1 MIINIFFTILMLG
14 LAFVDIKTTKSPTHR
29 DFKSIILTIGVLGTF
44 VGIFVGLWD
53 FDINSMESSIPP
65 LLDGLKIAFYTSIIG
80 MSLSVVISIYQR
92 SIGYKSSPNDSLEF
106 ISLQSKKLDS
116 LDLVAQSTKD
126 LQGAIESLNISNTK
140 LLDSMSNMT
149 NDFLHGVESSFA
161 NLSATATN
169 LDSTLSANHKDLSAK
184 LESLDLSIKEMDFNL
199 KKEVERLSSNFSADV
214 INALDSL
221 SQKYSE
227 TIAVHFSENFKR
239 FNSAVENLLAWQI
252 EYRQS
257 VVDSNEILKNS
268 VENTQKFSSI
278 TESILKRDEKTIEL
292 YKEVSGIMREY
303 KAQNI
308 ILDEKLSAIR
318 DLGSGAM
325 EALKFMGEF
334 FTELNANLKSTNE
347 ALIENIKRSIDGV
360 FVGVI
365 KDFENANKQI
375 ISDLGKRD
383 SAIHT
388 QMSKAEKF
396 LEELIKMMIAHNK
409 TLSESYAKLNKDVE
423 LHSRAISKNTSEMI
437 SEINKD
443 GIKHLKSTTK
453 IYFDDMSI
461 AQSKILNSMSHQITK
476 HHEELDATLI
486 AMSAKYLESLEQI
499 SISSVSASKDL
510 NLINT
515 QGVRNLND
523 EIAQYVRKNSDI
535 LKDSSNELLE
545 ILAVVRKQVEIA
557 TKRTNDMQNT
567 TKDFMKDL
575 EDSLQKASDGFKGDY
590 EWFLRRVREIIGA
603 RM

>member
-14 LAFVDIKTTKSPTHR
+14 LAYADIKTTKSPAHR

-44 VGIFVGLWD
+44 VGIFVGLLD
-53 FDINSMESSIPP
+53 FDINSMENSIPP
-65 LLDGLKIAFYTSIIG
+65 LLDGLKIAFYTSIVG
-80 MSLSVVISIYQR
+80 MTLSVLISVYQR
-92 SIGYKSSPNDSLEF
+92 SIGYKASSTDSLEF
-106 ISLQSKKLDS
+106 ISLQTKKLDN
-116 LDLVAQSTKD
+116 LDLVAQSNKD
-126 LQGAIESLNISNTK
+126 LQSAIAQLNASNTE
-140 LLDSMSNMT
+140 LTRSIANMT
-149 NDFLHGVESSFA
+149 SEFLNGLEKSF
-161 NLSATATN
+161 STITTTATN
-169 LDSTLSANHKDLSAK
+169 LDSNHESLIAK
-184 LESLDLSIKEMDFNL
+184 LNGLDLTLKELDFNL
-199 KKEVERLSSNFSADV
+199 KKEVEKLSANFSADV

-221 SQKYSE
+221 SNKYSE
-227 TIAVHFSENFKR
+227 TISVHFSENFKR
-239 FNSAVENLLAWQI
+239 FNSAVENLLSWQI

-268 VENTQKFSSI
+268 VANTQQFSAI
-278 TESILKRDEKTIEL
+278 TDSILKRDEKTIEL
-292 YKEVSGIMREY
+292 YKEVSGIMHEY

-347 ALIENIKRSIDGV
+347 ALIDNIKKSIDGV

-365 KDFENANKQI
+365 KDFEGANKQI
-375 ISDLGKRD
+375 IADLGARD

-388 QMSKAEKF
+388 QMSKAQNF
-396 LEELIKMMIAHNK
+396 LEELIKMMISHNK
-409 TLSESYAKLNKDVE
+409 ALNESYERLNKDIE

-453 IYFDDMSI
+453 IYFDDISI

-499 SISSVSASKDL
+499 SISSVNASKDL
-510 NLINT
+510 NLINIE
-515 QGVRNLND
+515 GVRNLND
-523 EIAQYVRKNSDI
+523 EIAKYVRKNSDVM
-535 LKDSSNELLE
+535 KDSSVELLN
-545 ILAVVRKQVEIA
+545 ILEVLQKQVDIA
-557 TKRTNDMQNT
+557 AERTNEMQDT
-567 TKDFMKDL
+567 TRDFMVDL
-575 EDSLQKASDGFKGDY
+575 ESSLQKASDSFKGDY

-603 RM
+603 RL

>member
-14 LAFVDIKTTKSPTHR
+14 LAYADIKTTKSPAHR

-44 VGIFVGLWD
+44 VGIFVGLLD
-53 FDINSMESSIPP
+53 FDINSMENSIPP
-65 LLDGLKIAFYTSIIG
+65 LLDGLKIAFYTSIVG
-80 MSLSVVISIYQR
+80 MTLSVLISVYQR
-92 SIGYKSSPNDSLEF
+92 SIGYKASSTDSLEF
-106 ISLQSKKLDS
+106 ISLQTKKLDN
-116 LDLVAQSTKD
+116 LDLVAQSNKD
-126 LQGAIESLNISNTK
+126 LQGAIAQLNASNTE
-140 LLDSMSNMT
+140 LTRSIANMT
-149 NDFLHGVESSFA
+149 SEFLNGLEKSF
-161 NLSATATN
+161 STITTTATN
-169 LDSTLSANHKDLSAK
+169 LDSNHESLIAK
-184 LESLDLSIKEMDFNL
+184 LNGLDSTIKELDFNL
-199 KKEVERLSSNFSADV
+199 KKEVEKLSANFSADV

-221 SQKYSE
+221 SNKYSE
-227 TIAVHFSENFKR
+227 TISVHFSENFKR
-239 FNSAVENLLAWQI
+239 FNSAVENLLSWQI

-268 VENTQKFSSI
+268 VANTQQFSAI
-278 TESILKRDEKTIEL
+278 TDSILKRDEKTIEL

-347 ALIENIKRSIDGV
+347 ALIDNIKKSIDGV

-365 KDFENANKQI
+365 KDFEGANKQI
-375 ISDLGKRD
+375 IADLGARD

-388 QMSKAEKF
+388 QMSKAQNF
-396 LEELIKMMIAHNK
+396 LEELIKMMISHNK
-409 TLSESYAKLNKDVE
+409 ALNESYEKLNKDIE

-499 SISSVSASKDL
+499 SISSVNASKDL
-510 NLINT
+510 NLINIE
-515 QGVRNLND
+515 GVRNLND
-523 EIAQYVRKNSDI
+523 EIAKYVRKNSDVM
-535 LKDSSNELLE
+535 KDSSVELLN
-545 ILAVVRKQVEIA
+545 ILEVLQKQVDIA
-557 TKRTNDMQNT
+557 AERTNEMQDT
-567 TKDFMKDL
+567 TRDFMVDL
-575 EDSLQKASDGFKGDY
+575 ESSLQKASDSFKGDY

-603 RM
+603 RL

>member
-14 LAFVDIKTTKSPTHR
+14 LAYADIKTTKSPAHR

-44 VGIFVGLWD
+44 VGIFVGLLD
-53 FDINSMESSIPP
+53 FDINSMENSIPP
-65 LLDGLKIAFYTSIIG
+65 LLDGLKIAFYTSIVG
-80 MSLSVVISIYQR
+80 MTLSVLISVYQR
-92 SIGYKSSPNDSLEF
+92 SIGYKASSTDSLEF
-106 ISLQSKKLDS
+106 ISLQTKKLDN
-116 LDLVAQSTKD
+116 LDLVAQSNKD
-126 LQGAIESLNISNTK
+126 LQSAIAQLNASNTE
-140 LLDSMSNMT
+140 LTRSIANMT
-149 NDFLHGVESSFA
+149 SEFLNGLEKSF
-161 NLSATATN
+161 STITTTATN
-169 LDSTLSANHKDLSAK
+169 LDSNHESLIAK
-184 LESLDLSIKEMDFNL
+184 LNGLDSTIKELDFNL
-199 KKEVERLSSNFSADV
+199 KKEVEKLSANFSADV

-221 SQKYSE
+221 SNKYSE
-227 TIAVHFSENFKR
+227 TISVHFSENFKR
-239 FNSAVENLLAWQI
+239 FNSAVENLLSWQI
-252 EYRQS
+252 KYRQS

-268 VENTQKFSSI
+268 VANTQQFSAI
-278 TESILKRDEKTIEL
+278 TDSILKRDEKTIEL

-347 ALIENIKRSIDGV
+347 ALIDNIKKSIDGV

-365 KDFENANKQI
+365 KDFEGANKQI
-375 ISDLGKRD
+375 IADLGARD

-388 QMSKAEKF
+388 QMSKAQNF
-396 LEELIKMMIAHNK
+396 LEELIKMMISHNK
-409 TLSESYAKLNKDVE
+409 ALNESYEKLNKDIE

-499 SISSVSASKDL
+499 SISSVNASKDL
-510 NLINT
+510 NLINIE
-515 QGVRNLND
+515 GVRNLND
-523 EIAQYVRKNSDI
+523 EIAKYVRKNSDVM
-535 LKDSSNELLE
+535 KDSSVELLN
-545 ILAVVRKQVEIA
+545 ILEVLQKQVDIA
-557 TKRTNDMQNT
+557 AERTNEMQDT
-567 TKDFMKDL
+567 TRDFMVDL
-575 EDSLQKASDGFKGDY
+575 ESSLQKASDSFKGDY

-603 RM
+603 RL

>member
-14 LAFVDIKTTKSPTHR
+14 LAFVDIRTTKSPTHR

-44 VGIFVGLWD
+44 VGIFVGLLD
-53 FDINSMESSIPP
+53 FDINSMENSIPS

-80 MSLSVVISIYQR
+80 MTLSVLISVYQR
-92 SIGYKSSPNDSLEF
+92 SIGYKSTPNDSLEF
-106 ISLQSKKLDS
+106 ISLQSKKLDN
-116 LDLVAQSTKD
+116 LDLVAQSNKD
-126 LQGAIESLNISNTK
+126 LQSAIASLNSSNTK
-140 LLDSMSNMT
+140 LLDSMNNMT
-149 NDFLHGVESSFA
+149 EKFLQGVESSFA
-161 NLSATATN
+161 NVAQMAKN
-169 LDSTLSANHKDLSAK
+169 VDSNH
-184 LESLDLSIKEMDFNL
+184 ESLLNKMDSLDCTIKELDFNL
-199 KKEVERLSSNFSADV
+199 KKEMEKLSENFSADV

-221 SQKYSE
+221 TNKYNE
-227 TIAVHFSENFKR
+227 TISVHFSENFKR
-239 FNSAVENLLAWQI
+239 FNSAVENLLSWQI
-252 EYRQS
+252 GYRQS

-268 VENTQKFSSI
+268 VENTQKFSAI

-325 EALKFMGEF
+325 EALKFMSEF

-347 ALIENIKRSIDGV
+347 ALIDNIKQSIDGV

-365 KDFENANKQI
+365 KDFEGANKQI
-375 ISDLGKRD
+375 IADLAKRD
-383 SAIHT
+383 NAIHT
-388 QMSKAEKF
+388 QMSKAQNF

-409 TLSESYAKLNKDVE
+409 ALSESYAKLNKDVE

-443 GIKHLKSTTK
+443 GIKHLKSTTQL
-453 IYFDDMSI
+453 YFDDMSI
-461 AQSKILNSMSHQITK
+461 TQSKILNSMSHQITK

-499 SISSVSASKDL
+499 SISSVNASKEL

-523 EIAQYVRKNSDI
+523 EIAKYVRKNSDM
-535 LKDSSNELLE
+535 LKDSSVELLN
-545 ILAVVRKQVEIA
+545 ILEVLQKQVDIA
-557 TKRTNDMQNT
+557 VERTNEMQDT
-567 TKDFMKDL
+567 TRDFMVDL
-575 EDSLQKASDGFKGDY
+575 EDSLKKSSESFKNDY

-603 RM
+603 RL

>member
-14 LAFVDIKTTKSPTHR
+14 LAYADIKTTKSPAHR

-44 VGIFVGLWD
+44 VGIFVGLLD
-53 FDINSMESSIPP
+53 FDINSMENSIPP
-65 LLDGLKIAFYTSIIG
+65 LLDGLKIAFYTSIVG
-80 MSLSVVISIYQR
+80 MTLSVLISVYQR
-92 SIGYKSSPNDSLEF
+92 SIGYKASSTDSLEF
-106 ISLQSKKLDS
+106 ISLQTKKLDN
-116 LDLVAQSTKD
+116 LDLVAQSNKD
-126 LQGAIESLNISNTK
+126 LQSAIAQLNASNTE
-140 LLDSMSNMT
+140 LTRSIANMT
-149 NDFLHGVESSFA
+149 SEFLNGLEKSF
-161 NLSATATN
+161 STITTTATN
-169 LDSTLSANHKDLSAK
+169 LDSNHESLIAK
-184 LESLDLSIKEMDFNL
+184 LNGLDSTIKELDFNL
-199 KKEVERLSSNFSADV
+199 KKEVEKLSANFSADV

-221 SQKYSE
+221 SNKYSE
-227 TIAVHFSENFKR
+227 TISVHFSENFKR
-239 FNSAVENLLAWQI
+239 FNSAVENLLSWQI

-268 VENTQKFSSI
+268 VANTQQFSAI
-278 TESILKRDEKTIEL
+278 TDSILKRDEKTIEL

-347 ALIENIKRSIDGV
+347 ALIDNIKKSIDGV

-365 KDFENANKQI
+365 KDFEGANKQI
-375 ISDLGKRD
+375 IADLGARD

-388 QMSKAEKF
+388 QMSKAQNF
-396 LEELIKMMIAHNK
+396 LEELIKMMISHNK
-409 TLSESYAKLNKDVE
+409 ALNDSYEKLNKDIE

-499 SISSVSASKDL
+499 SISSVNASKDL
-510 NLINT
+510 NLINIE
-515 QGVRNLND
+515 GVRNLND
-523 EIAQYVRKNSDI
+523 EIAKYVRKNSDVM
-535 LKDSSNELLE
+535 KDSSVELLN
-545 ILAVVRKQVEIA
+545 ILEVLQKQVDIA
-557 TKRTNDMQNT
+557 AERTNEMQDT
-567 TKDFMKDL
+567 TRDFMVDL
-575 EDSLQKASDGFKGDY
+575 ESSLQKASDSFKGDY

-603 RM
+603 RL

>member
-14 LAFVDIKTTKSPTHR
+14 LAFVDIRTTKSPTHR

-44 VGIFVGLWD
+44 VGIFVGLLD
-53 FDINSMESSIPP
+53 FDINSMENSIPP

-80 MSLSVVISIYQR
+80 MTLSVIISVYQR
-92 SIGYKSSPNDSLEF
+92 SIGYKSTPNDSLEF
-106 ISLQSKKLDS
+106 ISLQSKKLDN
-116 LDLVAQSTKD
+116 LDLVAQSNKD
-126 LQGAIESLNISNTK
+126 LQSAIASLNSSNTK
-140 LLDSMSNMT
+140 LLDSMNNMT
-149 NDFLHGVESSFA
+149 EKFLSGVEGSFA
-161 NLSATATN
+161 NLSQTATN
-169 LDSTLSANHKDLSAK
+169 LNANLKANHQSLIAKLDSLDST
-184 LESLDLSIKEMDFNL
+184 IKELDFNL
-199 KKEVERLSSNFSADV
+199 KKELEKLSANFSADV
-214 INALDSL
+214 ISAIDSL
-221 SQKYSE
+221 SKVYIE
-227 TIAVHFSENFKR
+227 TISVHFSENFKR
-239 FNSAVENLLAWQI
+239 FNSAVENLLSWQI

-268 VENTQKFSSI
+268 VANTERFSSI
-278 TESILKRDEKTIEL
+278 TDSILKRDEKTIEL

-347 ALIENIKRSIDGV
+347 ALIENIKKSIDGV

-365 KDFENANKQI
+365 KDFEGANKQI
-375 ISDLGKRD
+375 IADLAKRD

-388 QMSKAEKF
+388 QMSKAQNF

-409 TLSESYAKLNKDVE
+409 ALSESYANLNKDIE

-443 GIKHLKSTTK
+443 GINHLKSTTQL
-453 IYFDDMSI
+453 YFDDMSI

-486 AMSAKYLESLEQI
+486 TMSAKYLESLEQI
-499 SISSVSASKDL
+499 SISSVNASKDL
-510 NLINT
+510 NLINIE
-515 QGVRNLND
+515 GVRNLND
-523 EIAQYVRKNSDI
+523 EIAKYIRKNSDM
-535 LKDSSNELLE
+535 LKDSSVELLNMLE
-545 ILAVVRKQVEIA
+545 VLQKQVDIA
-557 TKRTNDMQNT
+557 VERTNEMQDT
-567 TKDFMKDL
+567 TRDFMMDL
-575 EDSLQKASDGFKGDY
+575 EDSLGKASESFKNDY

-603 RM
+603 RL

>member
-14 LAFVDIKTTKSPTHR
+14 LAYADIKTTKSPEHR

-44 VGIFVGLWD
+44 VGIFVGLLD
-53 FDINSMESSIPP
+53 FDINSMENSIPP
-65 LLDGLKIAFYTSIIG
+65 LLDGLKIAFYTSIVG
-80 MSLSVVISIYQR
+80 MTLSVLISVYQR
-92 SIGYKSSPNDSLEF
+92 SIGYKASSTDSLEF
-106 ISLQSKKLDS
+106 ISLQTKKLDN
-116 LDLVAQSTKD
+116 LDLVAQSNKD
-126 LQGAIESLNISNTK
+126 LQSAIAQLNASNTE
-140 LLDSMSNMT
+140 LTRSIANMT
-149 NDFLHGVESSFA
+149 SEFLNGLEKSF
-161 NLSATATN
+161 STITTTATN
-169 LDSTLSANHKDLSAK
+169 LDSNHESLIAK
-184 LESLDLSIKEMDFNL
+184 LNGLDSTIKELDFNL
-199 KKEVERLSSNFSADV
+199 KKEVEKLSANFSADV

-221 SQKYSE
+221 SNKYSE
-227 TIAVHFSENFKR
+227 TISVHFSENFKR
-239 FNSAVENLLAWQI
+239 FNSAVENLLSWQI
-252 EYRQS
+252 KYRQS

-268 VENTQKFSSI
+268 VANTQQFSAI
-278 TESILKRDEKTIEL
+278 TDSILKRDEKTIEL

-347 ALIENIKRSIDGV
+347 ALIDNIKKSIDGV

-365 KDFENANKQI
+365 KDFEGANKQI
-375 ISDLGKRD
+375 IADLGARD

-388 QMSKAEKF
+388 QMSKAQNF
-396 LEELIKMMIAHNK
+396 LEELIKMMISHNK
-409 TLSESYAKLNKDVE
+409 ALNESYEKLNKDIE

-453 IYFDDMSI
+453 IYFDDISI

-499 SISSVSASKDL
+499 SISSVNASKDL
-510 NLINT
+510 NLINIE
-515 QGVRNLND
+515 GVRNLND
-523 EIAQYVRKNSDI
+523 EIAKYVRKNSDVM
-535 LKDSSNELLE
+535 KDSSVELLN
-545 ILAVVRKQVEIA
+545 ILEVLQKQVDIA
-557 TKRTNDMQNT
+557 AERTNEMQDT
-567 TKDFMKDL
+567 TRDFMVDL
-575 EDSLQKASDGFKGDY
+575 ESSLQKASDSFKGDY

-603 RM
+603 RA

>member
-1 MIINIFFTILMLG
+1 MLG
-14 LAFVDIKTTKSPTHR
+14 LAYADIKTTKSPAHR

-44 VGIFVGLWD
+44 VGIFVGLLD
-53 FDINSMESSIPP
+53 FDINSMENSIPP
-65 LLDGLKIAFYTSIIG
+65 LLDGLKIAFYTSIVG
-80 MSLSVVISIYQR
+80 MTLSVLISVYQR
-92 SIGYKSSPNDSLEF
+92 SIGYKASSTDNLEF
-106 ISLQSKKLDS
+106 ISLQTKKLDN
-116 LDLVAQSTKD
+116 LDLVAQSNKD
-126 LQGAIESLNISNTK
+126 LQGAIAQLNASNTE
-140 LLDSMSNMT
+140 LTRSIANMT
-149 NDFLHGVESSFA
+149 SEFLNGLEKSF
-161 NLSATATN
+161 STITTTATN
-169 LDSTLSANHKDLSAK
+169 LDSNHESLIAK
-184 LESLDLSIKEMDFNL
+184 LNGLDSTIKELDFNL
-199 KKEVERLSSNFSADV
+199 KKEVEKLSANFSADV

-221 SQKYSE
+221 SNKYSE
-227 TIAVHFSENFKR
+227 TISVHFSENFKR
-239 FNSAVENLLAWQI
+239 FNSAVENLLSWQI

-268 VENTQKFSSI
+268 VANTQQFSAI
-278 TESILKRDEKTIEL
+278 TDSILKRDEKTIEL

-347 ALIENIKRSIDGV
+347 ALIDNIKKSIDGV

-365 KDFENANKQI
+365 KDFEGANKQI
-375 ISDLGKRD
+375 IADLGARD

-388 QMSKAEKF
+388 QMSKAQNF
-396 LEELIKMMIAHNK
+396 LEELIKMMISHNK
-409 TLSESYAKLNKDVE
+409 ALNESYEKLNKDIE

-499 SISSVSASKDL
+499 SISSVNASKDL
-510 NLINT
+510 NLINIE
-515 QGVRNLND
+515 GVRNLND
-523 EIAQYVRKNSDI
+523 EIAKYVRKNSDVM
-535 LKDSSNELLE
+535 KDSSVELLN
-545 ILAVVRKQVEIA
+545 ILEVLQKQVDIA
-557 TKRTNDMQNT
+557 AERTNEMQDT
-567 TKDFMKDL
+567 TRDFMVDL
-575 EDSLQKASDGFKGDY
+575 ESSLQKASDSFKGDY

-603 RM
+603 RL

>member
-1 MIINIFFTILMLG
+1 MLG

-44 VGIFVGLWD
+44 VGIFVGLLD

-65 LLDGLKIAFYTSIIG
+65 LLDGLKIAFYTSIVG
-80 MSLSVVISIYQR
+80 MSLTVIISVYQR
-92 SIGYKSSPNDSLEF
+92 SIGYKASPNDSLEF
-106 ISLQSKKLDS
+106 IALQSKKLDN
-116 LDLVAQSTKD
+116 LDLVTQSNEK
-126 LQGAIESLNISNTK
+126 LQGAIDSLNISNTK
-140 LLDSMSNMT
+140 LLDSMTNMT
-149 NDFLHGVESSFA
+149 QEFLSELKSSFSA
-161 NLSATATN
+161 LTATATH
-169 LDSTLSANHKDLSAK
+169 LDSNHESLIAK
-184 LESLDLSIKEMDFNL
+184 LNAMDSTIKEFDFNL
-199 KKEVERLSSNFSADV
+199 KKELENLSSNFSADV

-221 SQKYSE
+221 SSKYSE
-227 TIAVHFSENFKR
+227 TISVHFSENFKR
-239 FNSAVENLLAWQI
+239 FNSAVENLLTWQI

-268 VENTQKFSSI
+268 VENTKRFSDI
-278 TESILKRDEKTIEL
+278 TDSILKRDEKTIEL
-292 YKEVSGIMREY
+292 YKEVSKIMREY

-308 ILDEKLSAIR
+308 VLDEKLSAIR

-347 ALIENIKRSIDGV
+347 ALIANIKNSIDGV

-375 ISDLGKRD
+375 IADLSKRD
-383 SAIHT
+383 SAIYT

-409 TLSESYAKLNKDVE
+409 TLSDSYARLNKDVE

-453 IYFDDMSI
+453 TYFDDMSI
-461 AQSKILNSMSHQITK
+461 TQSKILNSMSHQITK
-476 HHEELDATLI
+476 HHEEIDATLI

-499 SISSVSASKDL
+499 SISSVNASKDL
-510 NLINT
+510 NLINIE
-515 QGVRNLND
+515 GVRNLND
-523 EIAQYVRKNSDI
+523 EIAKYIRKHSDMLKNSNIEMLD
-535 LKDSSNELLE
+535 
-545 ILAVVRKQVEIA
+545 ILAVLRKQVDIA
-557 TKRTNDMQNT
+557 TKRTNDMQT
-567 TKDFMKDL
+567 TTRDFMKDL
-575 EDSLQKASDGFKGDY
+575 EDSLQKASDSFKGDY

-603 RM
+603 RA

>member
-14 LAFVDIKTTKSPTHR
+14 LAYADIRTTKSPAHR

-44 VGIFVGLWD
+44 VGIFVGLLD
-53 FDINSMESSIPP
+53 FDINSMENSIPP
-65 LLDGLKIAFYTSIIG
+65 LLDGLKIAFYTSIVG
-80 MSLSVVISIYQR
+80 MTLSVLISVYQR
-92 SIGYKSSPNDSLEF
+92 SIGYKASSTDSLEF
-106 ISLQSKKLDS
+106 ISLQTKKLDN
-116 LDLVAQSTKD
+116 LDLVAQSNKD
-126 LQGAIESLNISNTK
+126 LQSAIAQLNASNTE
-140 LLDSMSNMT
+140 LTRSIANMT
-149 NDFLHGVESSFA
+149 SEFLEGIEKSF
-161 NLSATATN
+161 STITTTATN
-169 LDSTLSANHKDLSAK
+169 LDSNHESLIAK
-184 LESLDLSIKEMDFNL
+184 LNGLDSTIKELDFNL
-199 KKEVERLSSNFSADV
+199 KKEVEKLSANFSADV

-221 SQKYSE
+221 SNKYSE
-227 TIAVHFSENFKR
+227 TISVHFSENFKR
-239 FNSAVENLLAWQI
+239 FNSAVENLLSWQI

-268 VENTQKFSSI
+268 VANTKQFSAI
-278 TESILKRDEKTIEL
+278 TDSILKRDEKTIEL

-347 ALIENIKRSIDGV
+347 ALIDNIKKSIDGV

-365 KDFENANKQI
+365 KDFEGANKQI
-375 ISDLGKRD
+375 IADLGARD

-388 QMSKAEKF
+388 QMSKAQNF
-396 LEELIKMMIAHNK
+396 LEELIKMMISHNK
-409 TLSESYAKLNKDVE
+409 ALNESYERLNKDIE

-453 IYFDDMSI
+453 IYFDDISI

-499 SISSVSASKDL
+499 SISSVNASKDL
-510 NLINT
+510 NLINIE
-515 QGVRNLND
+515 GVRNLND
-523 EIAQYVRKNSDI
+523 EIAKYVRKNSDVM
-535 LKDSSNELLE
+535 KDSSVELLN
-545 ILAVVRKQVEIA
+545 ILEVLQKQVDIA
-557 TKRTNDMQNT
+557 AERTNEMQDT
-567 TKDFMKDL
+567 TRDFMVDL
-575 EDSLQKASDGFKGDY
+575 ESSLQKASDSFKGDY

-603 RM
+603 RL

>member
-14 LAFVDIKTTKSPTHR
+14 LAYADIKTTKSPAHR

-44 VGIFVGLWD
+44 VGIFVGLLD
-53 FDINSMESSIPP
+53 FDINSMENSIPP
-65 LLDGLKIAFYTSIIG
+65 LLDGLKIAFYTSIVG
-80 MSLSVVISIYQR
+80 MTLSVLISVYQR
-92 SIGYKSSPNDSLEF
+92 SIGYKASSTDSLEF
-106 ISLQSKKLDS
+106 ISLQTKKLDN
-116 LDLVAQSTKD
+116 LDLVAQSNKE
-126 LQGAIESLNISNTK
+126 LQSAIAQLNASNTE
-140 LLDSMSNMT
+140 LTRSIANMT
-149 NDFLHGVESSFA
+149 SEFLNGLEKSF
-161 NLSATATN
+161 STITTTATN
-169 LDSTLSANHKDLSAK
+169 LDSNHESLIAK
-184 LESLDLSIKEMDFNL
+184 LNGLDSTIKELDFNL
-199 KKEVERLSSNFSADV
+199 KKEVEKLSANFSADV

-221 SQKYSE
+221 SNKYSE
-227 TIAVHFSENFKR
+227 TISVHFSENFKR
-239 FNSAVENLLAWQI
+239 FNSAVENLLSWQI

-268 VENTQKFSSI
+268 VANTQQFSAI
-278 TESILKRDEKTIEL
+278 TDSILKRDEKTIEL

-347 ALIENIKRSIDGV
+347 ALIDNIKKSIDGV

-365 KDFENANKQI
+365 KDFEGANKQI
-375 ISDLGKRD
+375 IADLGARD

-388 QMSKAEKF
+388 QMSKAQNF
-396 LEELIKMMIAHNK
+396 LEELIKMMISHNK
-409 TLSESYAKLNKDVE
+409 ALNESYEKLNKDIE

-453 IYFDDMSI
+453 IYFDDISI

-499 SISSVSASKDL
+499 SISSVNASKDL
-510 NLINT
+510 NLINIE
-515 QGVRNLND
+515 GVRNLND
-523 EIAQYVRKNSDI
+523 EIAKYVRKNSDVM
-535 LKDSSNELLE
+535 KDSSVELLN
-545 ILAVVRKQVEIA
+545 ILEVLQKQVDIA
-557 TKRTNDMQNT
+557 AERTNEMQDT
-567 TKDFMKDL
+567 TRDFMVDL
-575 EDSLQKASDGFKGDY
+575 ESSLQKASDSFKGDY

-603 RM
+603 RL

>member
-14 LAFVDIKTTKSPTHR
+14 LAYADIKTTKSPAHR

-44 VGIFVGLWD
+44 VGIFVGLLD
-53 FDINSMESSIPP
+53 FDINSMENSIPP
-65 LLDGLKIAFYTSIIG
+65 LLDGLKIAFYTSIVG
-80 MSLSVVISIYQR
+80 MTLSVLISVYQR
-92 SIGYKSSPNDSLEF
+92 SIGYKASSTDSLEF
-106 ISLQSKKLDS
+106 ISLQTKKLDN
-116 LDLVAQSTKD
+116 LDLVAQSNKD
-126 LQGAIESLNISNTK
+126 LQSAIAQLNASNTE
-140 LLDSMSNMT
+140 LTRSIANMT
-149 NDFLHGVESSFA
+149 SEFLNGLEKSF
-161 NLSATATN
+161 STITTTATN
-169 LDSTLSANHKDLSAK
+169 LDLNHESLIAK
-184 LESLDLSIKEMDFNL
+184 LNGLDSTIKELDFNL
-199 KKEVERLSSNFSADV
+199 KKEVEKLSANFSADV

-221 SQKYSE
+221 SNKYSE
-227 TIAVHFSENFKR
+227 TISVHFSENFKR
-239 FNSAVENLLAWQI
+239 FNSAVENLLSWQI

-268 VENTQKFSSI
+268 VANTQQFSAI
-278 TESILKRDEKTIEL
+278 TDSILKRDEKTIEL

-325 EALKFMGEF
+325 EALKFMGKF

-347 ALIENIKRSIDGV
+347 ALIDNIKKSIDGV

-365 KDFENANKQI
+365 KDFEGANKQI
-375 ISDLGKRD
+375 IADLGARD

-388 QMSKAEKF
+388 QMSKAQNF
-396 LEELIKMMIAHNK
+396 LEELIKMMISHNK
-409 TLSESYAKLNKDVE
+409 ALNESYEKLNKDIE

-499 SISSVSASKDL
+499 SISSVNASKDL
-510 NLINT
+510 NLINIE
-515 QGVRNLND
+515 GVRNLND
-523 EIAQYVRKNSDI
+523 EIAKYVRKNSDVM
-535 LKDSSNELLE
+535 KDSSVELLN
-545 ILAVVRKQVEIA
+545 ILEVLQKQVDIA
-557 TKRTNDMQNT
+557 AERTNEMQDT
-567 TKDFMKDL
+567 TRDFMVDL
-575 EDSLQKASDGFKGDY
+575 ESSLQKASDSFKGDY

-603 RM
+603 RL

>member
-1 MIINIFFTILMLG
+1 MTSEFLNGLEKSFSTI
-14 LAFVDIKTTKSPTHR
+14 TT
-29 DFKSIILTIGVLGTF
+29 
-44 VGIFVGLWD
+44 
-53 FDINSMESSIPP
+53 
-65 LLDGLKIAFYTSIIG
+65 
-80 MSLSVVISIYQR
+80 
-92 SIGYKSSPNDSLEF
+92 
-106 ISLQSKKLDS
+106 
-116 LDLVAQSTKD
+116 
-126 LQGAIESLNISNTK
+126 
-140 LLDSMSNMT
+140 
-149 NDFLHGVESSFA
+149 
-161 NLSATATN
+161 TATN
-169 LDSTLSANHKDLSAK
+169 LDSNHESLIAK
-184 LESLDLSIKEMDFNL
+184 LNGLDSTIKELDFNL
-199 KKEVERLSSNFSADV
+199 KKEVEKLSANFSADV

-221 SQKYSE
+221 SNKYSE
-227 TIAVHFSENFKR
+227 TISVHFSENFKR
-239 FNSAVENLLAWQI
+239 FNSAVENLLSWQI

-268 VENTQKFSSI
+268 VANTQQFSAI
-278 TESILKRDEKTIEL
+278 TDSILKRDEKTIEL

-347 ALIENIKRSIDGV
+347 ALIDNIKKSIDGV

-365 KDFENANKQI
+365 KDFEGANKQI
-375 ISDLGKRD
+375 IADLGARD

-388 QMSKAEKF
+388 QMSKAQNF
-396 LEELIKMMIAHNK
+396 LEELIKMMISHNK
-409 TLSESYAKLNKDVE
+409 ALNESYEKLNKDIE

-499 SISSVSASKDL
+499 SISSVNASKDL
-510 NLINT
+510 NLINIE
-515 QGVRNLND
+515 GVRNLND
-523 EIAQYVRKNSDI
+523 EIAKYVRKNSDVM
-535 LKDSSNELLE
+535 KDSSVELLN
-545 ILAVVRKQVEIA
+545 ILEVLQKQVDIA
-557 TKRTNDMQNT
+557 AERTNEMQDT
-567 TKDFMKDL
+567 TRDFMVDL
-575 EDSLQKASDGFKGDY
+575 ESSLQKASDSFKGDY

-603 RM
+603 RL

>member
-14 LAFVDIKTTKSPTHR
+14 LAYADIKTTKSPAHR

-44 VGIFVGLWD
+44 VGIFVGLLD
-53 FDINSMESSIPP
+53 FDINSMENSIPP
-65 LLDGLKIAFYTSIIG
+65 LLDGLKIAFYTSIVG
-80 MSLSVVISIYQR
+80 MTLSVLISVYQR
-92 SIGYKSSPNDSLEF
+92 SIGYKASSTDSLEF
-106 ISLQSKKLDS
+106 ISLQTKKLDN
-116 LDLVAQSTKD
+116 LDLVAQSNKD
-126 LQGAIESLNISNTK
+126 LQSAIAQLNASNTE
-140 LLDSMSNMT
+140 LTRSIANMT
-149 NDFLHGVESSFA
+149 SEFLNGLEKSF
-161 NLSATATN
+161 STITTTATN
-169 LDSTLSANHKDLSAK
+169 LDSNHESLIAK
-184 LESLDLSIKEMDFNL
+184 LNGLDSTIKELDFNL
-199 KKEVERLSSNFSADV
+199 KKEVEKLSANFSADV

-221 SQKYSE
+221 SNKYSE
-227 TIAVHFSENFKR
+227 TISVHFSENFKR
-239 FNSAVENLLAWQI
+239 FNSAVENLLSWQI

-268 VENTQKFSSI
+268 VANTQQFSAI
-278 TESILKRDEKTIEL
+278 TDSILKRDEKTIEL

-347 ALIENIKRSIDGV
+347 ALIDNIKKSIDGV

-365 KDFENANKQI
+365 KDFEGANKQI
-375 ISDLGKRD
+375 IADLGARD

-388 QMSKAEKF
+388 QMSKAQNF
-396 LEELIKMMIAHNK
+396 LEELIKMMISHNK
-409 TLSESYAKLNKDVE
+409 ALNESYEKLNKDIE

-499 SISSVSASKDL
+499 SISSVNASKDL
-510 NLINT
+510 NLINIE
-515 QGVRNLND
+515 GVRNLND
-523 EIAQYVRKNSDI
+523 EIAKYVRKNSDVM
-535 LKDSSNELLE
+535 KDSSVELLN
-545 ILAVVRKQVEIA
+545 ILEVLQKQVDIA
-557 TKRTNDMQNT
+557 AERTNEMQDT
-567 TKDFMKDL
+567 TRDFMVDL
-575 EDSLQKASDGFKGDY
+575 ESSLQKASDSFKGDY

-603 RM
+603 RL

>member
-14 LAFVDIKTTKSPTHR
+14 LAYADIKTTKSPAHR

-44 VGIFVGLWD
+44 VGIFVGLLD
-53 FDINSMESSIPP
+53 FDINSMENSIPP
-65 LLDGLKIAFYTSIIG
+65 LLDGLKIAFYTSIVG
-80 MSLSVVISIYQR
+80 MTLSVLISVYQR
-92 SIGYKSSPNDSLEF
+92 SIGYKASSTDSLEF
-106 ISLQSKKLDS
+106 ISLQTKKLDN
-116 LDLVAQSTKD
+116 LDLVAQSNKD
-126 LQGAIESLNISNTK
+126 LQSAIAQLNASNTE
-140 LLDSMSNMT
+140 LTRSIANMT
-149 NDFLHGVESSFA
+149 SEFLNGLEKSF
-161 NLSATATN
+161 STITTTATN
-169 LDSTLSANHKDLSAK
+169 LDSNHESLIAK
-184 LESLDLSIKEMDFNL
+184 LNGLDSTIKELDFNL
-199 KKEVERLSSNFSADV
+199 KKEVEKLSANFSADV

-221 SQKYSE
+221 SNKYSE
-227 TIAVHFSENFKR
+227 TISVHFSENFKR
-239 FNSAVENLLAWQI
+239 FNSAVENLLSWQI

-268 VENTQKFSSI
+268 VANTQQFSAI
-278 TESILKRDEKTIEL
+278 TDSILKRDEKTIEL

-347 ALIENIKRSIDGV
+347 ALIDNIKKSIDGV

-365 KDFENANKQI
+365 KDFEGANKQI
-375 ISDLGKRD
+375 IADLGARD

-388 QMSKAEKF
+388 QISKAQNF
-396 LEELIKMMIAHNK
+396 LEELIKMMISHNK
-409 TLSESYAKLNKDVE
+409 TLNESYEKLNKDIE

-499 SISSVSASKDL
+499 SISSVNASKDL
-510 NLINT
+510 NLINIE
-515 QGVRNLND
+515 GVRNLND
-523 EIAQYVRKNSDI
+523 EIAKYVRKNSDVM
-535 LKDSSNELLE
+535 KDSSVELLN
-545 ILAVVRKQVEIA
+545 ILEVLQKQVDIA
-557 TKRTNDMQNT
+557 AERTNEMQDT
-567 TKDFMKDL
+567 TRDFMVDL
-575 EDSLQKASDGFKGDY
+575 ESSLQKASDSFKGDY

-603 RM
+603 RL

>member
-14 LAFVDIKTTKSPTHR
+14 LAYADIKTTKSPAHR

-44 VGIFVGLWD
+44 VGIFVGLLD
-53 FDINSMESSIPP
+53 FDINSMENSIPP
-65 LLDGLKIAFYTSIIG
+65 LLDGLKIAFYTSIVG
-80 MSLSVVISIYQR
+80 MTLSVLISVYQR
-92 SIGYKSSPNDSLEF
+92 SIGYKASSTDSLEF
-106 ISLQSKKLDS
+106 ISLQTKKLDN
-116 LDLVAQSTKD
+116 LDLVAQSNKD
-126 LQGAIESLNISNTK
+126 LQSAIAQLNASNTE
-140 LLDSMSNMT
+140 LTRSIANMT
-149 NDFLHGVESSFA
+149 SEFLNGLEKSF
-161 NLSATATN
+161 STITTTATN
-169 LDSTLSANHKDLSAK
+169 LDSNHESLIAK
-184 LESLDLSIKEMDFNL
+184 LNGLDSTIKELDFNL
-199 KKEVERLSSNFSADV
+199 KKEVEKLSANFSADV

-221 SQKYSE
+221 SNKYSE
-227 TIAVHFSENFKR
+227 TISVHFSENFKR
-239 FNSAVENLLAWQI
+239 FNSAVENLLSWQI

-268 VENTQKFSSI
+268 VANTQQFSAI
-278 TESILKRDEKTIEL
+278 TDSILKRDEKTIEL

-347 ALIENIKRSIDGV
+347 ALIDNIKKSIDGV

-365 KDFENANKQI
+365 KDFEGANKQI
-375 ISDLGKRD
+375 IADLGARD

-388 QMSKAEKF
+388 QMSKAQNF
-396 LEELIKMMIAHNK
+396 LEELIKMMISHNK
-409 TLSESYAKLNKDVE
+409 ALNESYERLNKDIE

-453 IYFDDMSI
+453 IYFDDISI

-499 SISSVSASKDL
+499 SISSVNASKDL
-510 NLINT
+510 NLINIE
-515 QGVRNLND
+515 GVRNLND
-523 EIAQYVRKNSDI
+523 EIAKYVRKNSDVM
-535 LKDSSNELLE
+535 KDSSVELLN
-545 ILAVVRKQVEIA
+545 ILEVLQKQVDIA
-557 TKRTNDMQNT
+557 AERTNEMQDT
-567 TKDFMKDL
+567 TRDFMVDL
-575 EDSLQKASDGFKGDY
+575 ESSLQKASDSFKGDY

-603 RM
+603 RL

>member
-14 LAFVDIKTTKSPTHR
+14 LAYADIKTTKSPAHR

-44 VGIFVGLWD
+44 VGIFVGLLD
-53 FDINSMESSIPP
+53 FDINSMENSIPP
-65 LLDGLKIAFYTSIIG
+65 LLDGLKIAFYTSIVG
-80 MSLSVVISIYQR
+80 MTLSVLISVYQR
-92 SIGYKSSPNDSLEF
+92 SIGYKASSTDSLEF
-106 ISLQSKKLDS
+106 ISLQTKKLDN
-116 LDLVAQSTKD
+116 LDLVAQSNKD
-126 LQGAIESLNISNTK
+126 LQSAIAQLNASNTE
-140 LLDSMSNMT
+140 LTRSIANMT
-149 NDFLHGVESSFA
+149 SEFLNGLEKSF
-161 NLSATATN
+161 STITTTATN
-169 LDSTLSANHKDLSAK
+169 LDSNHESLIAK
-184 LESLDLSIKEMDFNL
+184 LNGLDSTIKELDFNL
-199 KKEVERLSSNFSADV
+199 KKEVEKLSANFSADV

-221 SQKYSE
+221 SNKYSE
-227 TIAVHFSENFKR
+227 TISVHFSENFKR
-239 FNSAVENLLAWQI
+239 FNSAVENLLSWQI

-268 VENTQKFSSI
+268 VANTQQFSAI
-278 TESILKRDEKTIEL
+278 TDSILKRDEKTIEL

-347 ALIENIKRSIDGV
+347 ALIDNIKKSIDGV

-365 KDFENANKQI
+365 KDFEGANKQI
-375 ISDLGKRD
+375 IEDLGARD

-388 QMSKAEKF
+388 QMSKAQNF
-396 LEELIKMMIAHNK
+396 LEELIKMMISHNK
-409 TLSESYAKLNKDVE
+409 ALNESYERLNKDIE

-453 IYFDDMSI
+453 IYFDDISI

-499 SISSVSASKDL
+499 SISSVNASKDL
-510 NLINT
+510 NLINIE
-515 QGVRNLND
+515 GVRNLND
-523 EIAQYVRKNSDI
+523 EIAKYVRKNSDVM
-535 LKDSSNELLE
+535 KDSSVELLN
-545 ILAVVRKQVEIA
+545 ILEVLQKQVDIA
-557 TKRTNDMQNT
+557 AERTNEMQDT
-567 TKDFMKDL
+567 TRDFMVDL
-575 EDSLQKASDGFKGDY
+575 ESSLQKASDSFKGDY

-603 RM
+603 RL